1 MSTSASGA
9 AYRFDRFVL
18 YPDRG
23 VLLSAEGGEIALRP
37 KALTLLRLL
46 VENAGR
52 LLDRDTI
59 MRAVWSDVIISD
71 DGITQCVRD
80 IRRALADDAQR
91 ILRTVRQRGYILAV
105 EVTVTRDRSNVVTR
119 TIQLADKPSIAVL
132 PFRNLSTRSGARVL
146 LGRDRG
152 RHHHRAVSQPCA
164 VRDSAKFELCLP
176 QRRG

>member
-91 ILRTVRQRGYILAV
+91 ILRTVRQRGYILAARGD
-105 EVTVTRDRSNVVTR
+105 RDT
-119 TIQLADKPSIAVL
+119 
-132 PFRNLSTRSGARVL
+132 
-146 LGRDRG
+146 
-152 RHHHRAVSQPCA
+152 
-164 VRDSAKFELCLP
+164 
-176 QRRG
+176 